1 MKYIIA
7 TLISL
12 SSVFAFA
19 QNGKFYGS
27 EFDIVEATSVHEI
40 PELLKDKETIAGVF
54 QGEIVKTCAKK
65 GCWMT
70 ISLKDGED
78 IRVTF
83 KDYGFFVPTE
93 GVTGKKVLFTGT
105 AQKKVIDVDTQR
117 HFAEDAGK
125 SKKEI
130 NKISKDKLEI
140 TFVAYGVYIM

>member
-1 MKYIIA
+1 MKFIIA
-7 TLISL
+7 TFISL
-12 SSVFAFA
+12 LTLSLAA
-19 QNGKFYGS
+19 QSGKFYGS
-27 EFDIVEATSVHEI
+27 EFDVVEATSVNEI
-40 PELLKDKETIAGVF
+40 PELLQDKETITGVF
-54 QGEIVKTCAKK
+54 QGEIVKTCSKK

-93 GVTGKKVLFTGT
+93 GVSGKKVLFTGE

-130 NKISKDKLEI
+130 NKITEDKLEI
-140 TFVAYGVYIM
+140 TFVADGVYIM